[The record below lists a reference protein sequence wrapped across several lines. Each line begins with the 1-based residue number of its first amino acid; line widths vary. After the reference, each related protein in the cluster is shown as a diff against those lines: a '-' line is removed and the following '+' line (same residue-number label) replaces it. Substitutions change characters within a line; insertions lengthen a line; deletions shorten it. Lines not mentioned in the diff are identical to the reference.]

1 VTQQSFTQSRA
12 DSRPPNWFIILLL
25 GALCV
30 ITPFAVDMYL
40 PAFPLIA
47 AQFKTTTS
55 AVSLSLSTYFIG
67 FAVGQMLYGP
77 LLDRFGRK
85 RPIYVGLSIYIVASL
100 GCTSPHNMKT
110 LIVLRCLQAMGGCV
124 AQVSAVAM
132 VRDFFPVKESARIFS
147 LLFLMIGVSPL
158 VAPTV
163 GSIIMTWLGWQWI
176 FVLLACIATATL
188 ALIYFLLP
196 EGHTPDPSIS
206 LKPATMLR
214 QFQQILIRPQFY
226 TYALS
231 GAFSF
236 AGLFTYV
243 AGSPIIFMEG
253 FHVNASI
260 FGIIFATLTM
270 GFIGGS
276 QVNVF
281 LLRKLSSEQIFSMA
295 LVLQALFGVLFIIGT
310 LFGWLG
316 LTATLILFFAF
327 LSCIGLTGP
336 NGGAMA
342 LAPFS
347 QNVGS
352 ASALLGF
359 VQMGMG
365 AIISTGIGFFGAT
378 AVVASLCGSSLL
390 AVLIFIIGNRLIV
403 EKITAEENEATP
415 LVH

>member
-1 VTQQSFTQSRA
+1 VTQQPFAQSRA

-25 GALCV
+25 GTLCV

-40 PAFPLIA
+40 PAFSLIA
-47 AQFKTTTS
+47 AHFKTTTS

-67 FAVGQMLYGP
+67 FAFGQMLYGP

-85 RPIYVGLSIYIVASL
+85 RPIYVGLSIYVVASL
-100 GCTSPHNMKT
+100 GCAFPHDMQS
-110 LIVLRCLQAMGGCV
+110 LIVLRFLQAIGGCV
-124 AQVSAVAM
+124 AQVGAVAM
-132 VRDFFPVKESARIFS
+132 VRDFFPVEQSARIFS

-158 VAPTV
+158 AAPTI
-163 GSIIMTWLGWQWI
+163 GSLIMTWLGWQWI
-176 FVLLACIATATL
+176 FVLLACIATTTL
-188 ALIYFLLP
+188 ALIFFLLP

-206 LKPATMLR
+206 LMPAVMLR

-243 AGSPIIFMEG
+243 AGSPIIFMDG
-253 FHVNASI
+253 FHINASI
-260 FGIIFATLTM
+260 FGVIFATLTM

-281 LLRKLSSEQIFSMA
+281 LLRKFSSEQIFSGA
-295 LVLQALFGVLFIIGT
+295 LVVQAFVGVLFMIGT
-310 LFGWLG
+310 LFGWFG
-316 LTATLILFFAF
+316 LTATLILFFVF

-336 NGGAMA
+336 NGGSMA

-359 VQMGMG
+359 LQMGMG
-365 AIISTGIGFFGAT
+365 AIISTGIGFLGAT

-390 AVLIFIIGNRLIV
+390 AVLIFVVGKRLIV
-403 EKITAEENEATP
+403 EKITTQDNEVAP
-415 LVH
+415 VVH